1 MFSYVTLTFVV
12 ESMAAANAILR
23 SKRAKQ
29 LIKKEC
35 LQRPNSP
42 QEDSDS
48 STSSAST
55 KSLVLN
61 IESEIIGGVS

>member
-61 IESEIIGGVS
+61 IESGLIGGVS